1 MVALAV
7 ALFLGIGAGYYVR
20 YLHAHSKKNSI
31 ELDLKEKEIDAEK
44 KALAIIEEAE
54 NKAERIEAEAK
65 AERKHLE
72 EKLEQKETRLS
83 KREEILDDRQIDID
97 SQKESLQDKVEQ
109 IKSIKAQLD
118 TRVDEAD
125 KKLEAVA
132 GLTKD
137 EAVEKLMALAHVRI
151 APPVRNTEDAEF
163 AVMCLA
169 EEFARLEARRGA
181 EAEIEEAMEDLTG
194 LADEGLT
201 WRLSRAA
208 EARHRA
214 ERSKLDEISEQGE
227 DRAALSAELQRL
239 IDGAAWIKKK
249 P

>member
-1 MVALAV
+1 MPSRATHPGTIERFESQIETVDMRDPGHDRLRHALLAAFHAAV
-7 ALFLGIGAGYYVR
+7 ANAAAFRRKIVAAG
-20 YLHAHSKKNSI
+20 
-31 ELDLKEKEIDAEK
+31 
-44 KALAIIEEAE
+44 EE
-54 NKAERIEAEAK
+54 
-65 AERKHLE
+65 
-72 EKLEQKETRLS
+72 
-83 KREEILDDRQIDID
+83 
-97 SQKESLQDKVEQ
+97 
-109 IKSIKAQLD
+109 
-118 TRVDEAD
+118 
-125 KKLEAVA
+125 
-132 GLTKD
+132 
-137 EAVEKLMALAHVRI
+137 VEKLMSLAHVRI
-151 APPVRNTEDAEF
+151 APPVRNAEDAEF